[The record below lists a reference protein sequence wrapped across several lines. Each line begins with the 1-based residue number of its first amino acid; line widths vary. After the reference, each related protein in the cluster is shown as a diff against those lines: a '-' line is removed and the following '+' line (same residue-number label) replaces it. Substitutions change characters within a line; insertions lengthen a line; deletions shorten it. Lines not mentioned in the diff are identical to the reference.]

1 MFRWEGKG
9 LLSVVHTS
17 EPAACVERILS
28 RVGRRLRVAT
38 PLGLGK
44 PVPLLNAL
52 YQRAKAD
59 PGIELHILTALTLQ
73 RPQGRSELEQRLLGP
88 FVERVFGDCPDLDY
102 ELDRVAGRLPP
113 NVRVFEFYFPAGKL
127 TRNTAAQRDYISSN
141 YTHVVRDLLQL
152 DPNVIVQMVAPGGDE
167 APGMVSLSCNADLTL
182 DLLEAFD
189 AARGAGAE
197 RAVVGQVNREL
208 PFMYGDAV
216 LPEGRFD
223 WLLEGPGCNHR
234 LFPTPRMRV
243 SDAELAIGLRTSA
256 LVRDGGTLQIGIGGV
271 GDAIAYALCLRQRE
285 NPTYLRALTALDVA
299 RAQGCVERF
308 GQTAVFEQGL
318 FGATEMLV
326 DGFMHMYRAGILKRR
341 AGGDGPDADAL
352 VHAGFFLGPEEFYR
366 WLRELPVQE
375 RRRIHMKSVTAVNQ
389 LYGDEALRREQRRDA
404 RFVNTGLM
412 LTLLGAAV
420 SDGLEDGSVISGVGG
435 QYNFVAMA
443 HELPGARSVL
453 QFRST
458 RGSGLGLTS
467 NLQFSYGH
475 ATIPRHLRDVVVT
488 EYGCADLRGK
498 TDEEVIQAVLNLA
511 DSRFQPELLEAA
523 KRSGKLAADYEIPA
537 PFHDNLPGCY
547 EQPLEALR
555 REGDWFAPFPFGTEL
570 TSDEQVLGRVL
581 TRLQAKIESVS
592 GKLEV
597 LADAVFDGSV
607 DAAVAPYLERMG
619 LSDPQTLKESLYQ
632 RLLASELR
640 DEVG

>member
-1 MFRWEGKG
+1 LVR
-9 LLSVVHTS
+9 TS
-17 EPAACVERILS
+17 EPAACVEQILR
-28 RVGRRLRVAT
+28 RVGPRLRVAT

-44 PVPLLNAL
+44 PVRLLNAL

-59 PGIELHILTALTLQ
+59 PGVELHIFTALTLQ

-127 TRNTAAQRDYISSN
+127 TRNAAAQRDYINSN
-141 YTHVVRDLLQL
+141 YTHVVRDLLQR
-152 DPNVIVQMVAPGGDE
+152 DPNVIVQMVASGRDE
-167 APGMVSLSCNADLTL
+167 APGLLSLSCNADLTL
-182 DLLEAFD
+182 DLLDAF
-189 AARGAGAE
+189 AALPGSGAD
-197 RAVVGQVNREL
+197 RMVIGQVNDEL

-216 LPEGRFD
+216 LAESRFD
-223 WLLEGPGCNHR
+223 VLLEGPGCNHR

-243 SDAELAIGLRTSA
+243 SDAELAIGLWASA
-256 LVRDGGTLQIGIGGV
+256 LVPDGGTLQIGIGGV

-285 NPTYLRALTALDVA
+285 NATYLRALAGLDVA
-299 RAQGCVERF
+299 RAQGCIERF

-326 DGFMHMYRAGILKRR
+326 DGFMHLHRAGILKRA
-341 AGGDGPDADAL
+341 AGGDGPDADAV
-352 VHAGFFLGPEEFYR
+352 VHAGFFLGPSDFYR
-366 WLRELPVQE
+366 WLRELPVEE
-375 RRRIHMKSVTAVNQ
+375 RRRIHMKSVTRVNQ
-389 LYGDEALRREQRRDA
+389 LYGDEVLRRQQRRDA

-458 RGSGLGLTS
+458 RGSGPGLSS

-498 TDEEVIQAVLNLA
+498 SDEEVLQAVLNLA

-523 KRSGKLAADYEIPA
+523 KRSGKLAADYAIPA
-537 PFHDNLPGCY
+537 PFRDNLPERY
-547 EQPLEALR
+547 EQPLATLR
-555 REGDWFAPFPFGTEL
+555 SEGWFEPFPFGTEL
-570 TSDEQVLGRVL
+570 THEEQVLGRVL

-597 LADAVFDGSV
+597 LADAILEGSV
-607 DAAVAPYLERMG
+607 DAVVLPYLERMG
-619 LSDPQTLKESLYQ
+619 LSEPQSLKESLYQ
-632 RLLASELR
+632 RLLAAELR